1 MVSNLSGY
9 QPGPVEYS
17 REPEPRAVERKQ
29 PDPREDTRRVESRAV
44 ENKQAEQNQPTPEE
58 LRNQSVANKPKAV
71 MPELG
76 SRIDIRA

>member
-9 QPGPVEYS
+9 QSAPVEYK

-29 PDPREDTRRVESRAV
+29 PEPREEVRRAESRAV
-44 ENKQAEQNQPTPEE
+44 ENRQAEKNQPTPEE
-58 LRNQSVANKPKAV
+58 LRTQSMANKPKAV